1 MTSEGREA
9 NPDQVTPHVVHP
21 GLHQDYD
28 LDFRMRRVDDITPT
42 LTFPMLA
49 GIASSVCLTGRPA
62 VPKGP
67 ASPKTEE
74 GLWGRGGAP
83 AQPAVPGPS
92 HVGGPMETEG
102 DKPLEQ
108 EAIDL
113 DATIPAY
120 TSEDVA
126 AVIISD
132 DDVPG
137 FPGGWPEAVSTTKL
151 EVTWG
156 QKRPSEDMS
165 PCSSPRKKQATE
177 EPEESPPPREAA
189 LPRGMTEKDILPK
202 RYEVFTSDYD
212 WVQSVRGSLLGLE
225 AGASPSRRDIDNSSC
240 FVPQMAASETDLPE
254 VITEHWLPI
263 LRREGLLM
271 ECPPDQFTAPV
282 DWIPLYTRES
292 LQKYLPVAL
301 SAFPSSGIP
310 SLVAITPPE
319 FRVGMDKEFLLCN
332 FHHHLCL
339 MRQLFNL
346 EGMCRQLAF
355 SPYCRVIN
363 ENSDTALSHVR
374 KHLDLQFVCGGCY
387 SKSFLNGLALNK
399 HMKGQ
404 CPSVTAIRDHS
415 KPSRR

>member
-1 MTSEGREA
+1 MMTEGREA

-28 LDFRMRRVDDITPT
+28 LDFQMQRVDDITPT
-42 LTFPMLA
+42 LTSPMLA
-49 GIASSVCLTGRPA
+49 GIASSVRLTRRPA

-67 ASPKTEE
+67 ASPKAEE
-74 GLWGRGGAP
+74 GLCGHGGAP

-92 HVGGPMETEG
+92 HIGGPVETEG

-132 DDVPG
+132 DEVPG
-137 FPGGWPEAVSTTKL
+137 FPGGWPEAVSTPKL

-156 QKRPSEDMS
+156 QKQPSEDTS
-165 PCSSPRKKQATE
+165 PCSSPQKKQATE
-177 EPEESPPPREAA
+177 ELEESPPPCEAV

-202 RYEVFTSDYD
+202 RYEVFTLDYD

-225 AGASPSRRDIDNSSC
+225 AGTSPSQRDIDNSSH
-240 FVPQMAASETDLPE
+240 FVPRMVVSEMDLPE
-254 VITEHWLPI
+254 VITKHWLPI
-263 LRREGLLM
+263 IRRKGLLM
-271 ECPPDQFTAPV
+271 ECPPDQFSAPA
-282 DWIPLYTRES
+282 DWIPLYTHES
-292 LQKYLPVAL
+292 LQKYLLVAL
-301 SAFPSSGIP
+301 SAFPSLGIP
-310 SLVAITPPE
+310 SLVAVTPPE
-319 FRVGMDKEFLLCN
+319 FHVGTDKEFLLCN
-332 FHHHLCL
+332 FHHHPCL
-339 MRQLFNL
+339 VRQSFNL
-346 EGMCRQLAF
+346 EGRHRQLPF
-355 SPYCRVIN
+355 CPHCRVIN

-387 SKSFLNGLALNK
+387 SNSFLNGPALNK

-404 CPSVTAIRDHS
+404 CPSVTTIRDCY
-415 KPSRR
+415 KPSRW